1 MKTPAV
7 TPHRDHPLDD
17 DSNTALTTALT
28 TRHLALRH
36 EDTPRNR
43 HGKLHS
49 LPGDALESGV
59 KTDTACV
66 DNDDKLSMGADT
78 QDCPTGSTV
87 RTLRYGGW
95 GNVSLSPCPLS

>member
-1 MKTPAV
+1 MLKTPR
-7 TPHRDHPLDD
+7 RDHPLDDD

-28 TRHLALRH
+28 TRPLALRH
-36 EDTPRNR
+36 EDPPRNR
-43 HGKLHS
+43 PGKLHS

-87 RTLRYGGW
+87 TTGMGA
-95 GNVSLSPCPLS
+95 GEMCPCHPVL